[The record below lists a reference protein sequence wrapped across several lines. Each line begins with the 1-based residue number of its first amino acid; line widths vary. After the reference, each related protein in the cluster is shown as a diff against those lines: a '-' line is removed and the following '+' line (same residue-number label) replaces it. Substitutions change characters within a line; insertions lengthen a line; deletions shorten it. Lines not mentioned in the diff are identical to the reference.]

1 MQLGY
6 TEFKRFAIIGVL
18 VAWCVSLIAF
28 RVYRTGSGY
37 YVFLVWNLF
46 LAGVPLLLSTVLRA
60 LIHVRGWRILEIL
73 CFSLWLLFL
82 PNAPYILTDLQHL
95 QSPTTM
101 PTWYDIAILVS
112 CAGTGLLLGYLSL
125 LDVQDVISRKF
136 GVACGW
142 LLALSSLVLAG
153 FALFL
158 GRFLRWNS
166 WDVLVSPGR
175 FLQIAAALSHPV
187 SHPRAVGVTVV
198 FGISLTLGYI
208 AIRLLL
214 TNPETAAK

>member
-1 MQLGY
+1 MD
-6 TEFKRFAIIGVL
+6 FKRFAIISVL
-18 VAWCVSLIAF
+18 LAWCVCLIAF
-28 RVYRTGSGY
+28 RVQRTGSEY
-37 YVFLVWNLF
+37 YVFLIWNLF
-46 LAGVPLLLSTVLRA
+46 LAGVPLVLSTVLRA
-60 LIHVRGWRILEIL
+60 LIHTRGWRSLQIL
-73 CFSLWLLFL
+73 CFTFWLLFL
-82 PNAPYILTDLQHL
+82 PNAPYLLTDLQHL

-125 LDVQDVISRKF
+125 IDVQQIATRKF
-136 GVACGW
+136 GAACGW
-142 LLALSSLVLAG
+142 LIALSSLVLNG

-175 FLQIAAALSHPV
+175 FLQIAAALVHPV

-198 FGISLTLGYI
+198 FGISLTLGYV

-214 TNPETAAK
+214 ANPAATAE